1 MEVRLAHLHWY
12 PTQLVVMWLPPRR
25 PPARA
30 PRTSHSGTAALG
42 VTIND
47 TDQTLKESVV
57 SPLERLAVDMVKT
70 QNEEDTRDVKM
81 AELEESPYTQS
92 DVMTSEEG
100 QALQWHK
107 ERVAELED
115 IVIQQLPPNDV
126 LKYFPWSE
134 GLPATERLTAEEE
147 EEEVRL
153 ALGGISEV

>member
-12 PTQLVVMWLPPRR
+12 PTQQVVMWLPPRR

-42 VTIND
+42 VTINE
-47 TDQTLKESVV
+47 TDQTSTFSKESVV

-70 QNEEDTRDVKM
+70 QHEEDTRDVKM
-81 AELEESPYTQS
+81 AELEESLYAQF

-100 QALQWHK
+100 QVLQWHK

-115 IVIQQLPPNDV
+115 VVIQQLPPNDV
-126 LKYFPWSE
+126 LKYFPWS
-134 GLPATERLTAEEE
+134 ERLTAEEE